1 MKKLFYVLGAVMLL
15 AGCSDEP
22 QTQPGQED
30 PAPVPEAVP
39 GQEVE
44 ITLSAAESR
53 AADATQAFG
62 YDFFAAMSATQGL
75 DKNMVCSPAS
85 ASILLSMLA
94 NASTADTRAEILA
107 ALGCD
112 DLDALNSLANK
123 ELTQLPLADAQV
135 ALKYANAFWYR
146 DRLTL
151 NPAFGK
157 TMADSYD
164 MEAYARKFDLAFT
177 EEVNAWVNDKT
188 KGIIPAILESVP
200 DEECVAILAN
210 ALYFK
215 GAWANKFDKSDT
227 KRRKFNGING
237 PTTVYMM
244 LSGDAQFYAEADDFQ
259 AVKLKFGSKGYEA
272 IFVLPAIGADFD
284 TFISSGALRR
294 AGEALYSKE
303 DMTLAF
309 PRFKF
314 RSDKMDIN
322 GALGLMGIKDINNFR
337 KLTAFT
343 EDVEA
348 RHDISQKTGV
358 EFNEE
363 GAEAAAVTVTGMVT
377 APGPGSGYGLVVQ
390 FDRPFIF
397 MIREATTGAILF
409 AGHIVKL

>member
-22 QTQPGQED
+22 QTEPGQEE
-30 PAPVPEAVP
+30 PAPTQEVEPV
-39 GQEVE
+39 QEVE

-53 AADATQAFG
+53 AAEATQTFG
-62 YDFFAAMSATQGL
+62 YDFFAAMSATKGV

-123 ELTQLPLADAQV
+123 ELTQLPLADAHV
-135 ALKYANAFWYR
+135 ALTYANAFWYR
-146 DRLTL
+146 DHFTL
-151 NPAFGK
+151 NPDFGK
-157 TMADSYD
+157 TMAESYD

-177 EEVNAWVNDKT
+177 DEINSWVKEKT
-188 KGIIPAILESVP
+188 NGVIPKILEDAPES
-200 DEECVAILAN
+200 DCVAILAN

-215 GAWANKFDKSDT
+215 GAWTNKFDKSDT
-227 KRRKFNGING
+227 KRRKFHGIDG
-237 PTTVYMM
+237 GTTVYMM
-244 LSGDAQFYAEADDFQ
+244 RSGDPQLYAEAYGFQ

-272 IFVLPAIGADFD
+272 IFVLPEIGADFSS
-284 TFISSGALRR
+284 FISSGALRR
-294 AGEALYSKE
+294 AGEAQYERK

-322 GALGLMGIKDINNFR
+322 DALGIMGIKDVNNFR

-343 EDVEA
+343 EDIEV
-348 RHDISQKTGV
+348 RHEIFQNTGV

-363 GAEAAAVTVTGMVT
+363 GAEAAAVTTSTFYGS
-377 APGPGSGYGLVVQ
+377 ALPGHGFVVQ